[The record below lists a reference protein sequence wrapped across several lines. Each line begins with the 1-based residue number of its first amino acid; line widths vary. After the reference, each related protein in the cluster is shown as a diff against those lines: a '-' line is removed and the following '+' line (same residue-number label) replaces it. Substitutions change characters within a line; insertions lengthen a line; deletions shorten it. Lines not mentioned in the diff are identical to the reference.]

1 MNKNF
6 FEINNVDFQVGG
18 KIKIKNL
25 SLNIEKKGEI
35 ICLLGPS
42 GIGKTTILR
51 SIAGLEK
58 ISNGSISLKSKVL
71 SSMKDYVEPE
81 NRNIALSFQ
90 ENALFPHYTIKK
102 NIYFGTDRNL
112 SLIHI

>member
-6 FEINNVDFQVGG
+6 FEIINTTFKVGGLNKVNNVSF
-18 KIKIKNL
+18 
-25 SLNIEKKGEI
+25 SIEKEGDI

-58 ISNGSISLKSKVL
+58 IESKLVTTFYQLVRSEEKEHQMIISL
-71 SSMKDYVEPE
+71 
-81 NRNIALSFQ
+81 
-90 ENALFPHYTIKK
+90 
-102 NIYFGTDRNL
+102 
-112 SLIHI
+112 